1 MVIYLIGVSTDVK
14 RPSTFFLKKIEG
26 IKIEKGK
33 RKKKEGGGVSR
44 LSKVCLAVSKTD
56 DRKKTHIIMR
66 GRTSQEQH
74 FLISTSESSAFLGI
88 PIIF

>member
-1 MVIYLIGVSTDVK
+1 MSPSTRV
-14 RPSTFFLKKIEG
+14 STFFLKKIEG

-33 RKKKEGGGVSR
+33 RKKKEGGGCVTVVES
-44 LSKVCLAVSKTD
+44 VSKTD

-74 FLISTSESSAFLGI
+74 FLISTSESSVFLGI